1 MRERDQMN
9 ERDLI
14 RLLDSYA
21 DELSDDELQATV
33 PPELRERL
41 RAHVNREM
49 IGDRRILRLALPSF
63 MGIAACA
70 AVIALMLMPREQA
83 LTIQRFVVTAERV
96 RAAATNRGKLQL
108 GLELNRPG
116 YVRLVAFD
124 DRHER
129 RLVPLDDAGEL
140 TRLVRR
146 TTVRLDHAAGPHQ
159 PAQPAETL
167 FVMVI
172 ASPHSSPA
180 PSDLLRSIPERVPGQ
195 PADLD
200 GYERAL
206 ERIKSDLESRF
217 DCRVRIEA
225 LHTAPR
231 PSKLRSHTD

>member
-1 MRERDQMN
+1 MRDRDPMN
-9 ERDLI
+9 ECDLI

-41 RAHVNREM
+41 RTHVNHEI

-70 AVIALMLMPREQA
+70 AVIALMLVPREQA
-83 LTIQRFVVTAERV
+83 LTIQRSVVTSERV
-96 RAAATNRGKLQL
+96 RAAAADQGELQL

-124 DRHER
+124 DRHEH

-146 TTVRLDHAAGPHQ
+146 TTVRLDHAVGPHD
-159 PAQPAETL
+159 PAETL

-172 ASPHSSPA
+172 ASPHGSPT

-195 PADLD
+195 PTDLD
-200 GYERAL
+200 GYARAL

-231 PSKLRSHTD
+231 PPKLRSHTD